1 MQKTIDKT
9 VLAGAAVLIVLTG
22 GLLFLPLGLA
32 FLYVLSQHRREIER
46 GELDDAKIY

>member
-1 MQKTIDKT
+1 MRKTIDK
-9 VLAGAAVLIVLTG
+9 AAAAVAPVLIVLTG

-32 FLYVLSQHRREIER
+32 FLYVLSQHRKEIER